1 MEIIPIDFNTFCN
14 KIILETGHKNIMY
27 LSIFID
33 SEDDKLKQIYKEAV
47 TNHND
52 KIMNDF
58 NFYDACFDLYLPKK
72 MLF

>member
-33 SEDDKLKQIYKEAV
+33 FKDDKLKKIFIEYIFYKDIYIV
-47 TNHND
+47 
-52 KIMNDF
+52 F
-58 NFYDACFDLYLPKK
+58 NTVIINKY
-72 MLF
+72 